1 MKNKLPICL
10 HLCLILFAL
19 GSCAVFAEASSSP
32 KTATTT
38 SGSKATPSDAK
49 DMKEI
54 TPPQVEQSSALK
66 CRIGIPAW
74 ASAVSGQAGV
84 RGNVS
89 NIGYISFT
97 NIIRHLDC
105 VVPGSISVD
114 YGKWGFLLEGQYV
127 KLSEDFSVPIS
138 GPLSGP
144 IGAKINPVVG
154 GKVEMEQAFAD
165 FNVSYKVVATDK
177 LTLAP
182 FIGTRFEYVR
192 INGSL
197 QGSGPLEKSLDED
210 GSRAWA
216 DPILGLQAQY
226 QIFKPT
232 ALVAK
237 ADVGG
242 FGAASKLTYQFFAG
256 AQTQITRTMYVSA
269 GYRYLSTDY
278 SSDGF
283 AYKVAYQGPQ
293 ITFGV
298 NF

>member
-1 MKNKLPICL
+1 
-10 HLCLILFAL
+10 
-19 GSCAVFAEASSSP
+19 
-32 KTATTT
+32 
-38 SGSKATPSDAK
+38 
-49 DMKEI
+49 MKEI
-54 TPPQVEQSSALK
+54 NPPEVEKSSALK
-66 CRIGIPAW
+66 FRIGIPAW

-89 NIGYISFT
+89 DIGYISFT
-97 NIIRHLDC
+97 NILEHLDY
-105 VVPGSISVD
+105 VFPGSIAID
-114 YGKWGFLLEGQYV
+114 DGKWGVLLEGQYV
-127 KLSEDFSVPIS
+127 KLSENFSVPIS

-165 FNVSYKVVATDK
+165 FNVSYKIVGTDK
-177 LTLAP
+177 LTIAP

-192 INGSL
+192 IHGSL
-197 QGSGPLEKSLDED
+197 EGSGPLSKSLNED

-216 DPILGLQAQY
+216 DPILGIQAQY

-232 ALVAK
+232 AFVAK

-256 AQTQITRTMYVSA
+256 AQTQITRNMYVSA

-293 ITFGV
+293 ITFGI